1 MKVLSYL
8 FKGLPYHV
16 LYFAFLLF
24 VFTGSMGSGIDTILQ
39 NANPYLGLAWG
50 MSLFIP
56 FVTLVVINDSEL
68 KKKSDGVPLSRVQI
82 VVRIIAQGI
91 FCIGAIITVYLGI
104 TTDAFSASYSVLKQ
118 AYGGTASVL
127 LICIVIVAVIMV
139 LIDKIDALKGK
150 RNGK

>member
-16 LYFAFLLF
+16 LYLAFLLF
-24 VFTGSMGSGIDTILQ
+24 VFTGSMGSGIDTVLQ

-56 FVTLVVINDSEL
+56 FVTLAIINDSEL

-118 AYGGTASVL
+118 ACGGTASVL

-139 LIDKIDALKGK
+139 LIDKIDALKEK